1 MSNRRRATF
10 SAFFIVLVLLGLA
23 TVTRADIT
31 GSVQGVVR
39 DRSQGVVVGAQITIM
54 NVETNLKYQATS
66 GVDGSYRVLALA
78 PGNYRLT
85 VTAIG
90 FRTFVESKIVVK
102 VNDQLQVDVTLDVG
116 SAQQEVI
123 NVEANAVQ
131 VQTESTQLGD
141 TIDSKKML
149 ALPLNGRS
157 YISLLGLQAGV
168 APDTAG
174 TIGGD
179 RPVSGFL
186 SAGNISVNGQRETA
200 NAFLV
205 NGGDVSEGRNLGVGL
220 VANLDSVEELQL
232 ITNSFD
238 AEYGKFSGAV
248 MNAITKSGTNGV
260 HGDVFEFLRNEKFDA
275 HKFYDPTR
283 AELRRNQFGYAVGG
297 PF

>member
-1 MSNRRRATF
+1 MSNRRQATF
-10 SAFFIVLVLLGLA
+10 SAFFIVLMLLGLA

-66 GVDGSYRVLALA
+66 GVDGSYRILALP
-78 PGNYRLT
+78 PGNFRLT
-85 VTAIG
+85 ATAMG
-90 FRTFVESKIVVK
+90 FRTFVESDIVVK

-123 NVEANAVQ
+123 NVEANAVH

-179 RPVSGFL
+179 RPVSGIL

-220 VANLDSVEELQL
+220 VANLDSVEEFRLQRADH
-232 ITNSFD
+232 S
-238 AEYGKFSGAV
+238 GKTSSSGSRIIRAPGRCKARRPDWLPCRRQPSVKAALTPRCWLRTGTTAAV
-248 MNAITKSGTNGV
+248 
-260 HGDVFEFLRNEKFDA
+260 
-275 HKFYDPTR
+275 PP
-283 AELRRNQFGYAVGG
+283 RRTA
-297 PF
+297 

>member
-1 MSNRRRATF
+1 MSNRRQATF
-10 SAFFIVLVLLGLA
+10 SAFFIVLMLLGLA

-66 GVDGSYRVLALA
+66 SVDGSYRILALP

-85 VTAIG
+85 ATTIG
-90 FRTFVESKIVVK
+90 FRTFVESDIVVK
-102 VNDQLQVDVTLDVG
+102 VNDQLQVDVALDVG

-141 TIDSKKML
+141 TIDSKKIL

-168 APDTAG
+168 APG
-174 TIGGD
+174 TSASIQQD
-179 RPVSGFL
+179 RPVSGTL
-186 SAGNISVNGQRETA
+186 DPGNISVNGQRETA

-205 NGGDVSEGRNLGVGL
+205 NGGDVSEGRNLGTGL
-220 VANLDSVEELQL
+220 VPNLDSVEEFRL
-232 ITNSFD
+232 IT
-238 AEYGKFSGAV
+238 
-248 MNAITKSGTNGV
+248 
-260 HGDVFEFLRNEKFDA
+260 
-275 HKFYDPTR
+275 
-283 AELRRNQFGYAVGG
+283 
-297 PF
+297 